1 MSIKNIRLLYISL
14 FFHNLIFAYVIERLF
29 ALERGMTVQ
38 YVVYTEIIYAAVTVL
53 LEIPSGAVAD
63 RVGRKNLLIVGGV
76 SAFFEFFILIYAHGF
91 WLFGISA
98 LIAGIG
104 GACTSGAWNALL
116 YDSLKADNKQEI
128 FERVLGRMQAVD

>member
-1 MSIKNIRLLYISL
+1 LKAKAVGFDDAAVILLYFL
-14 FFHNLIFAYVIERLF
+14 YNLTAS
-29 ALERGMTVQ
+29 ALSFPAGK
-38 YVVYTEIIYAAVTVL
+38 L
-53 LEIPSGAVAD
+53 SD